1 MMEDVAAAAQL
12 NSVGRPSLA
21 KRVVARLGMYDLFL
35 RARLATERRLPFGRY
50 QAELRFYR
58 QLIRPGDMC
67 FDIGANFGQKTAL
80 FLDAGARVVA
90 VEPQPVC
97 LDLLRRSFQ
106 RRREL
111 EIVPAAL
118 GATEGEA
125 ELLLCDETTTI
136 STMSRRFAASGRFA
150 STYRWGRTIVVPTMT
165 LDALVR
171 RYGVPAYCKIDVEG
185 YEANVL
191 AGLSRPLP
199 LLSFEFSREF
209 MDIARE
215 CVRYLEGLGPTT
227 FDCVLNHASTRL
239 LGTWSASDVLLGRLD
254 GIDDPLLVGV
264 IYARGGS

>member
-1 MMEDVAAAAQL
+1 MTAEQRATI
-12 NSVGRPSLA
+12 GRPAIA
-21 KRVVARLGMYDLFL
+21 KRVVASLGLYDLFL
-35 RARLATERRLPFGRY
+35 RARLAAERRLPFGRY

-58 QLIRPGDMC
+58 QFIRPGDLC
-67 FDIGANFGQKTAL
+67 FDIGANFGQKTSI

-97 LDLLRRSFQ
+97 LNLLRRGF
-106 RRREL
+106 RRWRTL

-118 GATEGEA
+118 GAAPGEA

-136 STMSRRFAASGRFA
+136 STMSRRFASTGRFA
-150 STYRWGRTIVVPTMT
+150 STYSWRRTIVVPTTT
-165 LDALVR
+165 LDALVE

-191 AGLSRPLP
+191 AGLTRPLP
-199 LLSFEFSREF
+199 LVSFEFSREF

-215 CVRYLEGLGPTT
+215 CIRYLEGLGPIT

-239 LGTWSASDVLLGRLD
+239 LGAWSTSDALLTRLD
-254 GIDDPLLVGV
+254 GIADPLLVGE
-264 IYARGGS
+264 IYARGVS